1 MTWKNRYYRRS
12 RIAEKTFRRLIRY
25 FALNIGA
32 STAAK
37 LTGISVRSVNAIYLK
52 IRVRLAE
59 ECERRSSFAGEVEV
73 DESYFVP
80 RRVRGK
86 CGRGAGSKT
95 IVFGIFKRSG
105 WAYTEIVSDACKT
118 TLQRVI
124 RGHVAPE
131 SVIHSDGWRGY
142 HGLVDMGYVRHFRV
156 HHGENEFTH
165 GAQATST
172 ALSCSGLL
180 PSSVWPSSRGYLP
193 IPSICTR
200 KRPSFASTTD
210 TITIP

>member
-12 RIAEKTFRRLIRY
+12 RIAEKTFRRLISY
-25 FALNIGA
+25 FALDFGA

-37 LTGISVRSVNAIYLK
+37 LTGISVRSVNAIYLE

-59 ECERRSSFAGEVEV
+59 ECERRSSFAGEVGV

-95 IVFGIFKRSG
+95 IVFGIFKRNG
-105 WAYTEIVSDACKT
+105 WAYTEIVSDAYKT

-131 SVIHSDGWRGY
+131 SVIHSDG
-142 HGLVDMGYVRHFRV
+142 
-156 HHGENEFTH
+156 
-165 GAQATST
+165 
-172 ALSCSGLL
+172 
-180 PSSVWPSSRGYLP
+180 
-193 IPSICTR
+193 
-200 KRPSFASTTD
+200 
-210 TITIP
+210 